1 MGDSRGSIGMGGLD
15 KRASILGLGTLSH
28 GYPCGVH
35 LEYTIPL
42 DQRYSL
48 VAWTHPGRRLEA
60 RRRAFRDT
68 PRSWQTSGDSVCINS
83 LDPLCPL
90 IGCWL
95 TINGSIPSSGG
106 AVTLLRKR
114 IRPRYACLDQRGQT
128 SKADRLDG
136 PRIRADACST
146 CREINDTET
155 LSNTTLSI
163 ENPKTRVVQA
173 PTIAILETVEYRV
186 MAFGPPQIS
195 FPLPLHGM
203 LHCEEKVL
211 RAPPFTRELPQQHS
225 DAYSRPAK
233 V

>member
-1 MGDSRGSIGMGGLD
+1 MGSEQSGAEGSYGLLRGSCQRKDMGDSRGSIGMGGLD

-136 PRIRADACST
+136 PRIRACCNLWCSH
-146 CREINDTET
+146 CDV
-155 LSNTTLSI
+155 SGSTTVVTYDGCIKNHERS
-163 ENPKTRVVQA
+163 ENFPTMNERVA
-173 PTIAILETVEYRV
+173 
-186 MAFGPPQIS
+186 
-195 FPLPLHGM
+195 
-203 LHCEEKVL
+203 
-211 RAPPFTRELPQQHS
+211 RELIRAIQHVCL
-225 DAYSRPAK
+225 K
-233 V
+233 KN